1 MKTWEVK
8 KTGKLRFMLS
18 KFIKDSILG
27 FTGGK
32 WETVSRKLSYNG
44 MKLFGS

>member
-1 MKTWEVK
+1 MRRREAK
-8 KTGKLRFMLS
+8 KTGKLRFKLS

-32 WETVSRKLSYNG
+32 WETAESYLTMG
-44 MKLFGS
+44 